1 MSDKELTIN
10 PAHENAVLESGWLV
24 FVLDSVGGNI
34 KRKVGTNERTTWA
47 TLRVPEGMELRVAVP
62 YIPGG
67 LGPQPEGVVTLM
79 ALQDAAQ
86 SILEHLET
94 AVIVVEDNLKSKEKE
109 EEGEW

>member
-1 MSDKELTIN
+1 MGDKTLTVA
-10 PAHENAVLESGWLV
+10 PVPESAVLESGWLV

-34 KRKVGTNERTTWA
+34 KRKTGTNERTTWA

-86 SILEHLET
+86 KVLEHLES
-94 AVIVVEDNLKSKEKE
+94 AVIIVEDNLKAKEKE
-109 EEGEW
+109 EGEW